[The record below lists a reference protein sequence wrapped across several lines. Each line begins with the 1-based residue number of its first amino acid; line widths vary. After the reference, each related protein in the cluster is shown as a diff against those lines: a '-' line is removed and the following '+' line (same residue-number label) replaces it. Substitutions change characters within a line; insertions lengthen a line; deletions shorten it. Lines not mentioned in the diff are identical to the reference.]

1 MTYSCSPALF
11 LLAVD
16 ILTLSSFLTS
26 QVMTLAPVAAVPV
39 PEEQMAWGFNT
50 WFRKNHARTPVGY

>member
-1 MTYSCSPALF
+1 M
-11 LLAVD
+11 
-16 ILTLSSFLTS
+16 TLSPS
-26 QVMTLAPVAAVPV
+26 AAAAAAAPV